1 MMENNQA
8 VVGQQESLQLPF
20 MEPIVKGNLKNAM
33 NMVKGSSAD
42 LWKIDPFCVTEIEG
56 YNVREK
62 DGHYEAK
69 VEELT
74 ESMLD
79 PNVGFLR
86 DSAISVIIVKED
98 GEDKIKLKRGHRRLE
113 AAKRAIQR
121 GAAFSW
127 IYAIAPQTQ
136 MTEEDM
142 VADLHISNSGD
153 KLRPIEL
160 AKVCKKLSTYLD
172 SAVAIAKKL
181 RIKDVA
187 YVEGLLMLIE
197 GPFVIREYVRTETI
211 AATFAIDMLRQHGNK
226 AVEVIEQTVL
236 RTKAAGGKKVSA
248 KYAPG
253 ALIKR
258 AAGNVAPKVKTLIDD
273 VKSDSG
279 YGHLSQETR
288 AKIDAVFAVFEEAEK
303 KERELA
309 EKVVNEAANDAG
321 QGVIAAA

>member
-1 MMENNQA
+1 MENSQA

-20 MEPIVKGNLKNAM
+20 MDPIVKGNVKNAM
-33 NMVKGSSAD
+33 NVFKGSSAD
-42 LWKIDPFCVTEIEG
+42 LWKIDPNSVEEIEG

-62 DGHYEAK
+62 DAHYEAK

-86 DSAISVIIVKED
+86 DSAISIVIVKEN
-98 GEDKIKLKRGHRRLE
+98 GEDRIKVKRGHRRLE
-113 AAKRAIQR
+113 AAKRAIRR
-121 GAAFSW
+121 GAAFNF
-127 IYAIAPQTQ
+127 IYAIAPQAH

-142 VADLHISNSGD
+142 IADLHISNNGD

-172 SAVAIAKKL
+172 SAAAIAKKL
-181 RIKDVA
+181 RIKDVP

-197 GPFVIREYVRTETI
+197 GPFAIREYVRNEVI
-211 AATFAIDMLRQHGNK
+211 AATFAIDMLRRHGNK

-253 ALIKR
+253 ALVKK
-258 AAGNVAPKVKTLIDD
+258 AAGNVAPKVKMLIDD

-279 YGHLSQETR
+279 YSHLSHETR

-309 EKVVNEAANDAG
+309 EKAVNEAANDSG
-321 QGVIAAA
+321 QSVIAAA